1 MPIIKMND
9 NWELEENLV
18 EYLYATIYRYGSD
31 KEAYVNNYFED
42 AEQAR
47 DDFEG
52 MCNHFFEISASPLT
66 KIYLVKVANND
77 FMLDLLERANYF
89 GEVSNQDNID
99 ATMEILNNCEILAE
113 WQGEYEDDLD
123 EAKKKKKKRKK
134 RRKTPKVTYMTGWPW
149 YNDKMFNRH
158 NGTEDEDAGEDAA
171 DNAND
176 AIGGGESV
184 GDAGSAG
191 GDFGGDAGDFGGGD
205 GGGMGE
211 SLKLKEAIK
220 DYNFV
225 AWVEKGDFG
234 IYRMS
239 KAATAEEAEKEI
251 SATLG
256 YGWDIY
262 NVREI
267 TPEEKEADKLLENLT
282 EAVNYYDQVPKMKA
296 LNDGT
301 RGFNARAASDEK
313 LKVNRQVCIDNSYL
327 RALKIVEDE
336 MRARGILVDK
346 VLLPKISSDDLKE
359 IYEKLFKAVL
369 VTNSNG
375 FFTNYLD
382 TLLKPTNLAL
392 KEGLI
397 CFIIAISLKQNIAA
411 QEIKDWLVANKVE
424 VAQLKDATNKV
435 LSDITLMKTL
445 QELIKDYKGA

>member
-1 MPIIKMND
+1 MPSIKMND

-47 DDFEG
+47 DDFED

-149 YNDKMFNRH
+149 YNDRMFNCH
-158 NGTEDEDAGEDAA
+158 NGTCDHDKDDTGEDAA
-171 DNAND
+171 DSAND
-176 AIGGGESV
+176 AIGGGEAV
-184 GDAGSAG
+184 GDA
-191 GDFGGDAGDFGGGD
+191 GDFGGDVGDFGGGD

-211 SLKLKEAIK
+211 SLEIK
-220 DYNFV
+220 
-225 AWVEKGDFG
+225 
-234 IYRMS
+234 
-239 KAATAEEAEKEI
+239 
-251 SATLG
+251 
-256 YGWDIY
+256 
-262 NVREI
+262 
-267 TPEEKEADKLLENLT
+267 
-282 EAVNYYDQVPKMKA
+282 EAVNYYDQIPKMAA
-296 LNDGT
+296 LENGT
-301 RGFNARAASDEK
+301 RGLNTARVSDEK
-313 LKVNRQVCIDNSYL
+313 LRINRQVCIDYNYNK
-327 RALKIVEDE
+327 ALKIVEDE
-336 MRARGILVDK
+336 MRARGILKEK
-346 VLLPKISSDDLKE
+346 VLLPKINSDDLKE

-369 VTNSNG
+369 VTNSSG

-382 TLLKPTNLAL
+382 TLLKPTNLVL
-392 KEGLI
+392 KEGLL
-397 CFIIAISLKQNIAA
+397 CFVIAISLKQNIAA

-435 LSDITLMKTL
+435 LSDLTLMKTL